1 MELSIN
7 DLKEELSKV
16 SNDLDYVIIYFLGEE
31 YIDLNLKI
39 NNRHK
44 DKEANLRKYLNR
56 KYKFLRTITIEY
68 FDEEIKD
75 Y

>member
-7 DLKEELSKV
+7 DLKDEFSKV
-16 SNDLDYVIIYFLGEE
+16 ANDVTYVIIYFFGEE

-39 NNRHK
+39 NIIHK
-44 DKEANLRKYLNR
+44 DKEYRLRTYLGR

-68 FDEEIKD
+68 C
-75 Y
+75 